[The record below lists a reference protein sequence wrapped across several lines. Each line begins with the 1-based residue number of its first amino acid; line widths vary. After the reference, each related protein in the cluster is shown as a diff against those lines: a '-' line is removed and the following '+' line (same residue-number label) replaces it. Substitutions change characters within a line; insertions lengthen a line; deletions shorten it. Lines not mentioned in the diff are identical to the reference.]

1 MKPSSRSPEN
11 MNLLMGLEEGLA
23 DQSAGQHLCLQI
35 KFYLYSHTHWFTYH
49 LCLLSLH
56 SSALEELSGFDTDQV
71 SCKAHNMY
79 LLYSPLQKKF
89 VNSWS
94 KAPSRRESK
103 FSSPL
108 GRYIPLGLGGPSQ
121 LTNH

>member
-1 MKPSSRSPEN
+1 

-23 DQSAGQHLCLQI
+23 NQSEHLCLQI
-35 KFYLYSHTHWFTYH
+35 KFCLYSHTHLFTYH
-49 LCLLSLH
+49 LCLLSLY
-56 SSALEELSGFDTDQV
+56 SSAMAELSSFDRDQV
-71 SCKAHNMY
+71 SCKAHDVY

-94 KAPSRRESK
+94 KAPPRRESK
-103 FSSPL
+103 FSSLL

-121 LTNH
+121 LTNY